1 MKSSEAKESPIFWR
15 QKMLWTADL
24 RAVVAEMYNSFG
36 QVVSCMVD
44 WRREEKKPMKQRR

>member
-1 MKSSEAKESPIFWR
+1 
-15 QKMLWTADL
+15 MLWTADL